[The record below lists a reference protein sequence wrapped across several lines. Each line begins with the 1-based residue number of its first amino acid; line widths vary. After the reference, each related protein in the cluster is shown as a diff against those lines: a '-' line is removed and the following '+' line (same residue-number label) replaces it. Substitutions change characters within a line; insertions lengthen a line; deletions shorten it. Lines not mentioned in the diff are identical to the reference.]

1 MYEIERKILCTLRYR
16 ELYIVVLWCLTQKAL
31 LILQILYYIRVYLK
45 FFPRTKLMALIM
57 QNFKKKWKYYELLFK
72 PRNIQINR
80 LKIIAHLT
88 PPPSLL
94 MWPPIWSKNKKVP
107 LLHTK
112 RDFFL
117 FHDFTSVKLRRNFFF
132 HMFHTSPKNN
142 VLDYLK

>member
-80 LKIIAHLT
+80 LKKIAHLT
-88 PPPSLL
+88 PPLPYSCDHQFEVK
-94 MWPPIWSKNKKVP
+94 IKKYHYYT
-107 LLHTK
+107 LK
-112 RDFFL
+112 DFFL

-132 HMFHTSPKNN
+132 VCFIRVQKIMF
-142 VLDYLK
+142 

>member
-80 LKIIAHLT
+80 LKKIAHLT
-88 PPPSLL
+88 PPPLPYSCDHQFEVK
-94 MWPPIWSKNKKVP
+94 IKKYHYYT
-107 LLHTK
+107 LK
-112 RDFFL
+112 EISFY
-117 FHDFTSVKLRRNFFF
+117 FTISHQSSFGGIFFF
-132 HMFHTSPKNN
+132 ICFIRVQKIMF
-142 VLDYLK
+142 